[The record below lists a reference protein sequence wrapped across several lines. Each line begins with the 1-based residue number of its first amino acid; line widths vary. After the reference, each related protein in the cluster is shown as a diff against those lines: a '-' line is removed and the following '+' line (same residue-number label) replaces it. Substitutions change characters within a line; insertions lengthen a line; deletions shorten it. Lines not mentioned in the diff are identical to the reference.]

1 MEHNLEALVANW
13 DAAIDKARE
22 DLHKQTL
29 AVWGLENQ
37 SDQHKYTIHS
47 FLNNQSNELEMA
59 RRVFNHYIETGTIE
73 YPD

>member
-13 DAAIDKARE
+13 DTAIDKARD
-22 DLHKQTL
+22 DLHKQTIE
-29 AVWGLENQ
+29 VWELT
-37 SDQHKYTIHS
+37 DQTDNHKYVLHS
-47 FLNNQSNELEMA
+47 LLNDQSNDLEMA